1 MSNLHPL
8 HPHSPWRIFAFSGFA
23 SIAVLIAILFER
35 GLEALTVALIL
46 IAVEVSFSFDNAII
60 NAKVLAKMSPFWQ
73 KMFLTVGALIAIF
86 GMRIV
91 FPILIVALTA
101 DLSWSSVL
109 DLALHHPTE
118 YAHHLEEA
126 HPSISAFGGAFLM
139 VLALD
144 FFADSEHEV
153 LWFTRLERKLQK
165 YVATHWGPPL
175 ITVLA
180 TCFVTALP
188 FNHHKR
194 ETFIAGLLGV
204 LVYAV
209 LHGLTTFMER
219 MHSRQGKTLGAT
231 PHLVGFAAF
240 VSFLYLEVLDA
251 SFSFDG
257 VIGAFAVTNE
267 VILIAAGLG
276 IGALWVRSL
285 TIFMVRRGTLGNY
298 KYIDHGAHYTIFI
311 LACLLFISIMY
322 DVPEVIVGL
331 TGITIIVASIVASR
345 QTLNAG
351 SGAKKAAD

>member
-1 MSNLHPL
+1 M
-8 HPHSPWRIFAFSGFA
+8 HPHSPWRIFAFSSFA

-46 IAVEVSFSFDNAII
+46 IAVEIAFSFDNAII

-91 FPILIVALTA
+91 FPILIVAITA
-101 DLSWSSVL
+101 DLSWGNVL
-109 DLALHHPTE
+109 DLALHHPSE

-144 FFADSEHEV
+144 FFADSDHRV
-153 LWFTRLERKLQK
+153 LWITRLERKVQK
-165 YVATHWGPPL
+165 HVAMHWGPPL
-175 ITVLA
+175 ITVL
-180 TCFVTALP
+180 TVFFVTALP
-188 FNHHKR
+188 FNHDKR

-204 LVYAV
+204 LVYTV
-209 LHGLTTFMER
+209 LHGLTSFMDR
-219 MHSRQGKTLGAT
+219 MHSRQGKALGAT
-231 PHLVGFAAF
+231 PQLVGFAAF

-311 LACLLFISIMY
+311 LACLLFTSIMY

-345 QTLNAG
+345 QTLNDG
-351 SGAKKAAD
+351 KKAQDVK